1 MSAPGARRGARAGHG
16 RALALLLALLPAA
29 AAATLTSCSSGPA
42 AGTPDLRVS
51 AVQASVPVAGTSQIV
66 LEVTNVGDGDDALV
80 AVETDAALG
89 VELHL
94 TEVRDGR
101 ATMRRLDRVDLPAGG
116 TVRFRPGGLH
126 LMMIVPD
133 ERVVAGGTLELVL
146 RFERSPDA
154 IVEATVVELLDLVEG
169 SD

>member
-1 MSAPGARRGARAGHG
+1 MRCPRRAGTTATH
-16 RALALLLALLPAA
+16 RLRIPALGALVALGA
-29 AAATLTSCSSGPA
+29 LTIGCGS
-42 AGTPDLRVS
+42 GTPELRAS

-66 LEVTNVGDGDDALV
+66 LELTNVGDGDDALV

-101 ATMRRLDRVDLPAGG
+101 ATMRRLDRVELPAGG

-133 ERVVAGGTLELVL
+133 ERVVPGGTLEVRL
-146 RFERSPDA
+146 RFARSPDLVVVA
-154 IVEATVVELLDLVEG
+154 EVVELLELVEG
-169 SD
+169 DDAG